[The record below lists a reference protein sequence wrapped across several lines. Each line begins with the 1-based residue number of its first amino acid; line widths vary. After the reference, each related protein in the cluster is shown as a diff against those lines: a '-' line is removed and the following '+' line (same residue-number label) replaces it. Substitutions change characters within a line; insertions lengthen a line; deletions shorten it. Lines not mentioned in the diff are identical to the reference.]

1 MLDQKWFDGHFQKQT
16 VNLQTLQLLSYL
28 PFGSKNLRLHQR
40 RGQDLQLIAIM
51 GILGYF
57 DRVHGDD
64 FGWQLCASIATG
76 VGGDSWTDA
85 ACLFTK

>member
-1 MLDQKWFDGHFQKQT
+1 
-16 VNLQTLQLLSYL
+16 
-28 PFGSKNLRLHQR
+28 
-40 RGQDLQLIAIM
+40 M